1 MILLKK
7 IERRSVL
14 RGVMGG
20 TAVSVGLPFLDC
32 FLNTN
37 GTALAATGA
46 QLPVRFGTWFWG
58 LGLNPGRWEPNT
70 EGKIDQLGAE
80 LQPLN
85 AFKDRINVFSGMK
98 AFLDGKPLQV
108 HTSGAQ
114 AILTGTVPRGQPT
127 QPSIDTI
134 VADVIGTR
142 TRFRS
147 LEVACAGNASHS
159 QSRRN
164 GAVVNP
170 AEVSPAALYTR
181 IFGPEFKDPNAADF
195 KPDPAVMARRS
206 ALSAVVED
214 RKSFA
219 KTLGAADK
227 ARLDEYFTSLRSL
240 EQQLD
245 LELSKPAPLESCTV
259 PAQAEETVIG
269 TELEMVKTNHKI
281 FAGLLAHALACGQ
294 TRVINVAFTD
304 STSSL
309 RKAGGHQTH
318 HEYSHE
324 EPVDAVLGYQP
335 TMEWFFAHVME
346 SFAYLLTSL
355 DGIKEGDRSLLD
367 RMLIM
372 TGTDHGYAKLHGV
385 ENIPVLTA
393 GGANGRVKTGLHF
406 RAGGDSVSRIGL
418 TVQQA
423 MGVAV
428 STWGSESN
436 QTSKPFGDMLA

>member
-7 IERRSVL
+7 LHRRSVL
-14 RGVMGG
+14 RGAIGG
-20 TAVSVGLPFLDC
+20 AAVSVGLPFLDC

-37 GTALAATGA
+37 GTALAATNTP
-46 QLPVRFGTWFWG
+46 LPVRFGTWFWG
-58 LGLNPGRWEPNT
+58 LGLNPGRWEPAN
-70 EGKIDQLGAE
+70 EGKIDQLGIE

-85 AFKDRINVFSGMK
+85 AFKDKLNVFSGMK

-114 AILTGTVPRGQPT
+114 AILTGSCPRGQPNL
-127 QPSIDTI
+127 PSIDTI
-134 VADVIGTR
+134 VADVIGSR

-147 LEVACAGNASHS
+147 LEVACAGNATHS
-159 QSRRN
+159 QSRRS

-170 AEVSPAALYTR
+170 AEVSPAALYSR

-195 KPDPAVMARRS
+195 KPEPAVMARRS
-206 ALSAVVED
+206 ALSAVAED
-214 RKSFA
+214 RKGFA

-245 LELSKPAPLESCTV
+245 LELSKPAPLQACTV
-259 PAQAEETVIG
+259 PTKTEESPVG
-269 TELEMVKTNHKI
+269 TEVEIVKTNHKL

-304 STSSL
+304 ATSSL
-309 RKAGGHQTH
+309 RKAGGQQTH

-335 TMEWFFAHVME
+335 TMAWFYGQVME
-346 SFAYLLTSL
+346 SFGYMLSAL
-355 DGIKEGDRSLLD
+355 DGIKEGDRTLLD
-367 RMLIM
+367 RMLVM
-372 TGTDHGYAKLHGV
+372 TGTDHGYAKLHGI
-385 ENIPVLTA
+385 ENLPVLTA
-393 GGANGRVKTGLHF
+393 GGANGRVKTGMHF
-406 RAGGDSVSRIGL
+406 HAQGDTVSRIGL

-423 MGVAV
+423 MGVPV
-428 STWGSESN
+428 STWGTESN
-436 QTSKPFGDMLA
+436 QTAKPFGEMLA